1 MITSGY
7 RNGSFIIGTALTFEK
22 EFREMIPNTKF
33 RSVKG
38 IFETALT
45 FEKEFREM
53 IRNTKF
59 RSVKGIFE
67 NKLKEDISKNKTSLN
82 VFVFVN
88 IKNCLKHHLNYK
100 YH

>member
-1 MITSGY
+1 MITFGY
-7 RNGSFIIGTALTFEK
+7 RNGSFIIETALTFEK

-53 IRNTKF
+53 IPNTKF

-67 NKLKEDISKNKTSLN
+67 NKLKKDISKNKT
-82 VFVFVN
+82 VAKRF
-88 IKNCLKHHLNYK
+88 CLRQHKKLSQAHLNYK